1 MKKTKRSIP
10 NNAII
15 VLFKSG
21 YFRNL
26 NEKNTND
33 NKTFWKTTIDKK
45 RLLWVTIILLKL
57 HTFLST
63 FFSNIASNLNNAE
76 YLNCEPLANNASNP
90 V

>member
-33 NKTFWKTTIDKK
+33 NKTFWKTTIDEEETIMGNYNTAK
-45 RLLWVTIILLKL
+45 VTY
-57 HTFLST
+57 FL
-63 FFSNIASNLNNAE
+63 E
-76 YLNCEPLANNASNP
+76 YFLF
-90 V
+90 